1 MTLKEIKRQL
11 EAAQA
16 EYEATKSN
24 ADGSYNAD
32 AAGKLWDSWPRV
44 YYKDLPAKLKK
55 EADKITIDGAKRF
68 LLECYPVGMLDAMA
82 ADQTAFNDKIAEALH
97 AARYLIQSTDT
108 TPPKP
113 TGNAAVDAAQLE
125 AFSPVSLIGV
135 DFVEA
140 WERITGLAPV
150 IIPNTTFSTI
160 RQGTAT
166 NALTKIRAIAGENTS
181 ADPFTKETTIKER
194 SGIALVLPALDQIG
208 TPTTA
213 TWQLLDMI
221 TVEFTESGAK
231 SRDVQITLDK
241 YMEKRE
247 LKDRKEAR
255 KQVTKDLE
263 LLRVSAINFTEPRKK
278 GEPQGYYKL
287 NISSGA
293 GISKSGVITFSFSD
307 KFYNLLMGYPVMP
320 YPPQLYALNNKRNP
334 NSFYFLRKIAEH
346 KNMNV
351 GKKNED
357 TISVKTLLSA
367 SPYLPAYKKVMA
379 TDRHLDT
386 RIINPFERDMDALAD
401 TLKWEYCHRNGEPL
415 SNEELSKF
423 NYQLFKDCLIHTTWL
438 DYPDQTARLEKIAK
452 DREKNASKR
461 GVKHRRKGGNAPQ
474 KGG

>member
-1 MTLKEIKRQL
+1 
-11 EAAQA
+11 
-16 EYEATKSN
+16 
-24 ADGSYNAD
+24 
-32 AAGKLWDSWPRV
+32 
-44 YYKDLPAKLKK
+44 
-55 EADKITIDGAKRF
+55 
-68 LLECYPVGMLDAMA
+68 
-82 ADQTAFNDKIAEALH
+82 
-97 AARYLIQSTDT
+97 
-108 TPPKP
+108 
-113 TGNAAVDAAQLE
+113 
-125 AFSPVSLIGV
+125 
-135 DFVEA
+135 
-140 WERITGLAPV
+140 
-150 IIPNTTFSTI
+150 
-160 RQGTAT
+160 
-166 NALTKIRAIAGENTS
+166 
-181 ADPFTKETTIKER
+181 
-194 SGIALVLPALDQIG
+194 
-208 TPTTA
+208 
-213 TWQLLDMI
+213 
-221 TVEFTESGAK
+221 
-231 SRDVQITLDK
+231 
-241 YMEKRE
+241 
-247 LKDRKEAR
+247 
-255 KQVTKDLE
+255 
-263 LLRVSAINFTEPRKK
+263 
-278 GEPQGYYKL
+278 
-287 NISSGA
+287 
-293 GISKSGVITFSFSD
+293 
-307 KFYNLLMGYPVMP
+307 MGYPVMP

>member
-1 MTLKEIKRQL
+1 MTLKEIKRQI
-11 EAAQA
+11 EAAHA
-16 EYEATKSN
+16 APIN
-24 ADGSYNAD
+24 ADGTSDYFN
-32 AAGKLWDSWPRV
+32 LLPRV
-44 YYKDLPAKLKK
+44 YYKDLPAKLKR

-68 LLECYPVGMLDAMA
+68 LLECYPVGTLDAMA

-97 AARYLIQSTDT
+97 AARYLIESTDL

-113 TGNAAVDAAQLE
+113 TGNAAVDAANLE
-125 AFSPVSLIGV
+125 TFSPVSLIGA

-181 ADPFTKETTIKER
+181 ADPFTKETTIKGR
-194 SGIALVLPALDQIG
+194 SGSALVLPALDQIG

-213 TWQLLDMI
+213 TWQLFDMI
-221 TVEFTESGAK
+221 TVEFTESGSK
-231 SRDVQITLDK
+231 SRDVQIMLDK

-293 GISKSGVITFSFSD
+293 GLSKSGVITFSFSED
-307 KFYNLLMGYPVMP
+307 FYNLLIGYPVMP

-357 TISVKTLLSA
+357 TISVKTLLTA
-367 SPYLPAYKKVMA
+367 SPYLPTYKKVMA

-401 TLKWEYCHRNGEPL
+401 TLKWEYCHSNGEPL
-415 SNEELSKF
+415 SSEELSGF
-423 NYQLFKDCLIHTTWL
+423 TYQLFKDCLIRITWL
-438 DYPDQTARLEKIAK
+438 DYPDQTARLKRIA
-452 DREKNASKR
+452 DSRAKNCK
-461 GVKHRRKGGNAPQ
+461 Q
-474 KGG
+474 KGGKTPQKRG

>member
-1 MTLKEIKRQL
+1 M
-11 EAAQA
+11 
-16 EYEATKSN
+16 
-24 ADGSYNAD
+24 
-32 AAGKLWDSWPRV
+32 
-44 YYKDLPAKLKK
+44 
-55 EADKITIDGAKRF
+55 
-68 LLECYPVGMLDAMA
+68 
-82 ADQTAFNDKIAEALH
+82 
-97 AARYLIQSTDT
+97 
-108 TPPKP
+108 
-113 TGNAAVDAAQLE
+113 
-125 AFSPVSLIGV
+125 
-135 DFVEA
+135 
-140 WERITGLAPV
+140 
-150 IIPNTTFSTI
+150 
-160 RQGTAT
+160 
-166 NALTKIRAIAGENTS
+166 
-181 ADPFTKETTIKER
+181 
-194 SGIALVLPALDQIG
+194 PALDQIG

-351 GKKNED
+351 GKASED
-357 TISVKTLLSA
+357 IISVKTLLAASLFLFRTVLGAAALLAFASA
-367 SPYLPAYKKVMA
+367 
-379 TDRHLDT
+379 
-386 RIINPFERDMDALAD
+386 ALL
-401 TLKWEYCHRNGEPL
+401 T
-415 SNEELSKF
+415 
-423 NYQLFKDCLIHTTWL
+423 
-438 DYPDQTARLEKIAK
+438 
-452 DREKNASKR
+452 NASNMKK
-461 GVKHRRKGGNAPQ
+461 GWRRLAIIGWGIITLATFSGGTIATEVEGYWEDRNENVVYMNLFL
-474 KGG
+474 